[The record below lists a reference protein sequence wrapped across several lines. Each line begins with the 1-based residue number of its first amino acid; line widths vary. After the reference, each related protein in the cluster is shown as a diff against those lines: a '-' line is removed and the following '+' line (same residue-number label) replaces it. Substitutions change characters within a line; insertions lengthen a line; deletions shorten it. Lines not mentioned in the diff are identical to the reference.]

1 MTFKKETML
10 KFKNFLDSQGM
21 FECFCKAFLDSG
33 INRSY
38 TFSGNT
44 YSIINSFDWGSAD
57 NRYRPPMG
65 FGRLDAEW
73 CKIYPKE
80 YSNHK
85 PDREVFIEEL
95 KSLDRTRVLLR
106 AARGLS

>member
-1 MTFKKETML
+1 MTFEKETMV

-21 FECFCKAFLDSG
+21 FDYFCKAFLDFSL
-33 INRSY
+33 NRSH
-38 TFSGNT
+38 TFSIDA
-44 YSIINSFDWGSAD
+44 YSIINSFDWGRAD
-57 NRYRPPMG
+57 HRYRPPMD

-73 CKIYPKE
+73 CKIYPKDF
-80 YSNHK
+80 SNSI

-95 KSLDRTRVLLR
+95 KSLDKTRVLLR